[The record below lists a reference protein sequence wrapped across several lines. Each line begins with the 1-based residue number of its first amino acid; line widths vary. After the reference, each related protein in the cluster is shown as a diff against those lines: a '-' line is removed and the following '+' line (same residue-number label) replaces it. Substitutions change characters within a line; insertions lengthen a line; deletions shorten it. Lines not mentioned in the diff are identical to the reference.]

1 MKEDDVRYEHLLR
14 HFYKVPVEV
23 IMKRSVWDLPILEC
37 GASVEEVFAILSSRR
52 HVWIVESKDNMK
64 LRGIITEKDL
74 LDILLP
80 KKLSPYVIGSINVRS
95 MLFGNIRKAEDIM
108 NPKVVMLKPTDTV
121 ETALVKMHQYRHRRL
136 PVVDDRKKLL
146 GEITL
151 KTLIIQFRRVIKWHR
166 ITRKTR

>member
-1 MKEDDVRYEHLLR
+1 LKDDDVRYEHLLK
-14 HFYKVPVEV
+14 HFYKVPVEA
-23 IMKRSVWDLPILEC
+23 IMKKSVWDLPILEC
-37 GASVEEVFAILSSRR
+37 RASIEEVFAILSSRR
-52 HVWIVESKDNMK
+52 HVWIVESKDSMK

-80 KKLSPYVIGSINVRS
+80 KKLSPYTIGSINVRS
-95 MLFGNIRKAEDIM
+95 ILLGNIKRAEDVM
-108 NPKVVMLKPTDTV
+108 NTKIVALKPTDTV

-136 PVVDDRKKLL
+136 PVVDEQKKLV